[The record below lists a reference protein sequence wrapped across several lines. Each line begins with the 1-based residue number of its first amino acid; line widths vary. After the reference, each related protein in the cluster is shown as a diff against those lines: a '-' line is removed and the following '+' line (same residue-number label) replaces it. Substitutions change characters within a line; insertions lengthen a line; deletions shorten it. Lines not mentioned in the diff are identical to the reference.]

1 MDEKLRFERALL
13 GRGYR
18 LVAGMDEVG
27 RGPLAGP
34 VVAACVILPVDDPI
48 AGVDDSKEL
57 SRSRR
62 ARLLSLIEG
71 KAVAIGIG
79 VVEPEVID
87 RINIL
92 QATRLAM
99 EAAVR
104 DMAVAPDYI
113 LVDALE
119 NLRISQPHRGIVH
132 GDGLSY
138 LVGAASIV
146 AKQVRDAMMA
156 GMGGRYP
163 GYGFERNM
171 GYGTAE
177 HRTALRSLGP
187 CAIHRR
193 SFLGKLL

>member
-1 MDEKLRFERALL
+1 MDEKLRYERALL
-13 GRGYR
+13 NRGYR
-18 LVAGMDEVG
+18 LIAGMDEVG

-48 AGVDDSKEL
+48 EGVDDSKEL
-57 SRSRR
+57 SRKRR
-62 ARLLSLIEG
+62 AQLLSLIKE

-99 EAAVR
+99 ETAVR
-104 DMAVAPDYI
+104 GMAVAPDYI

-119 NLRISQPHRGIVH
+119 NLRISQPHRGIIH
-132 GDGLSY
+132 GDSLSY

-156 GMGGRYP
+156 DMNGRYP
-163 GYGFERNM
+163 GYGFDRNM

-177 HRTALRSLGP
+177 HRMALRTLGP